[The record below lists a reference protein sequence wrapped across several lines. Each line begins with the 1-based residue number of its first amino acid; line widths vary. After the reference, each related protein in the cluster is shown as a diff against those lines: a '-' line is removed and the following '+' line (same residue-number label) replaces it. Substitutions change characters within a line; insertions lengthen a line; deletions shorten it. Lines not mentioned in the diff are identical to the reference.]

1 MEPLQVRG
9 HEPMREKQRM
19 SEDPYRPAIHV
30 AHSESLANGDPA
42 RINVGVLDSHAAV
55 RFGLE
60 CRFRSECDINW
71 LGAAAESKELAA
83 ILRQALCDVMV
94 VEYRLEGLENDGW
107 NLIRYLRRAF
117 PRVSLLV
124 YAGYMSAATISF
136 MYRAGASKVVSK
148 SASMDELI
156 NAVRD
161 LGFASWH
168 QRYGGRHP
176 EHLLDLDEFEP
187 DDSDAGMSP
196 ASSATESKEAF
207 EGAHLS
213 AREREVLRC
222 LLQGMSVSQISVK
235 FVRSIKTISSQKQ
248 SAFRKLSVGSDQD
261 LFKLQQ
267 SFQLL

>member
-1 MEPLQVRG
+1 
-9 HEPMREKQRM
+9 M
-19 SEDPYRPAIHV
+19 SEASQRNGVHV
-30 AHSESLANGDPA
+30 AHSESQPQGDPA
-42 RINVGVLDSHAAV
+42 RINVCVLDSHAAV

-71 LGAAAESKELAA
+71 LGAASESKELAGT
-83 ILRQALCDVMV
+83 LKRVLCDVIV

-117 PRVSLLV
+117 PRVNLLI

-136 MYRAGASKVVSK
+136 IYRAGASKVVSK
-148 SASMDELI
+148 SASMDELVT
-156 NAVRD
+156 AVRD

-176 EHLLDLDEFEP
+176 EQLLDMDDFELSGFASEIMPETHLD
-187 DDSDAGMSP
+187 D
-196 ASSATESKEAF
+196 SKEAF
-207 EGAHLS
+207 EGGRLS

-222 LLQGMSVSQISVK
+222 LLQGMSVSQISAK

>member
-1 MEPLQVRG
+1 
-9 HEPMREKQRM
+9 M
-19 SEDPYRPAIHV
+19 SEAPQRNAIHV
-30 AHSESLANGDPA
+30 AHSESLLQGDPA
-42 RINVGVLDSHAAV
+42 RINVCVLDSHAAV

-60 CRFRSECDINW
+60 CRFRSECDVNW
-71 LGAAAESKELAA
+71 LGAASDSKELTSM
-83 ILRQALCDVMV
+83 LRNVLCDVIV
-94 VEYRLEGLENDGW
+94 VEYRLEGMENDGW
-107 NLIRYLRRAF
+107 NLIRYIRRAF
-117 PRVSLLV
+117 PKMSLLV

-136 MYRAGASKVVSK
+136 IYRAGASKVVSK
-148 SASMDELI
+148 SASMDELT
-156 NAVRD
+156 NTVRD

-176 EHLLDLDEFEP
+176 EHLFDLENFEHDDYEIDALPESDPP
-187 DDSDAGMSP
+187 DSML
-196 ASSATESKEAF
+196 TF
-207 EGAHLS
+207 EGARLS

>member
-1 MEPLQVRG
+1 
-9 HEPMREKQRM
+9 M
-19 SEDPYRPAIHV
+19 SEVLQRNAIHI
-30 AHSESLANGDPA
+30 AHSESLAQGDPA
-42 RINVGVLDSHAAV
+42 RINVCVLDSHAAV

-71 LGAAAESKELAA
+71 LGAASDSKELGAM
-83 ILRQALCDVMV
+83 LKNVLCDVIV
-94 VEYRLEGLENDGW
+94 VEYRLEGMENDGW
-107 NLIRYLRRAF
+107 NLIRYIRRAF
-117 PRVSLLV
+117 PKASLLI
-124 YAGYMSAATISF
+124 YAGYMSASTISF
-136 MYRAGASKVVSK
+136 IYRAGASKVVSK

-156 NAVRD
+156 NTVRD

-176 EHLLDLDEFEP
+176 EHLLDLDNLEPCSFETDVLPEMDTP
-187 DDSDAGMSP
+187 DSML
-196 ASSATESKEAF
+196 TF
-207 EGAHLS
+207 EGARLS

-222 LLQGMSVSQISVK
+222 LLQGMSVSQISAK

>member
-1 MEPLQVRG
+1 
-9 HEPMREKQRM
+9 M
-19 SEDPYRPAIHV
+19 SEALQRNAIHV
-30 AHSESLANGDPA
+30 AHSESLAQGDPA
-42 RINVGVLDSHAAV
+42 RINVCVLDSHAAV

-71 LGAAAESKELAA
+71 LGAASDSKELTS
-83 ILRQALCDVMV
+83 ILRNVLCDVIV

-107 NLIRYLRRAF
+107 NLIRYIRRAF
-117 PRVSLLV
+117 PKVSLLI
-124 YAGYMSAATISF
+124 YAGYMSASTISF
-136 MYRAGASKVVSK
+136 IYRAGASKVVSK

-156 NAVRD
+156 NTVRD

-176 EHLLDLDEFEP
+176 EQLLDLDEFDTGDFDIEILP
-187 DDSDAGMSP
+187 EAEASDSML
-196 ASSATESKEAF
+196 TF
-207 EGAHLS
+207 EGARLS

>member
-1 MEPLQVRG
+1 
-9 HEPMREKQRM
+9 MRQKYTM
-19 SEDPYRPAIHV
+19 SETLPRNAIHV
-30 AHSESLANGDPA
+30 AHSESLAQGDPA
-42 RINVGVLDSHAAV
+42 RINVCVLDSHAVV

-71 LGAAAESKELAA
+71 LGAATDSKELTA
-83 ILRQALCDVMV
+83 ILRHVLCDVIV
-94 VEYRLEGLENDGW
+94 VEYRLEGMENDGW

-117 PRVSLLV
+117 PKVSLLI

-136 MYRAGASKVVSK
+136 IYRAGASKVVSK

-156 NAVRD
+156 NSVRD

-176 EHLLDLDEFEP
+176 EHLLETDQFDA
-187 DDSDAGMSP
+187 DDSHAELP
-196 ASSATESKEAF
+196 PESGEQSDSILTF
-207 EGAHLS
+207 EGAKLS

-248 SAFRKLSVGSDQD
+248 SAFRKLHVGSDQD

>member
-1 MEPLQVRG
+1 
-9 HEPMREKQRM
+9 M
-19 SEDPYRPAIHV
+19 SEALPRNAIHV
-30 AHSESLANGDPA
+30 AHSESQAQGDPA
-42 RINVGVLDSHAAV
+42 RINVCVLDSHAAI

-71 LGAAAESKELAA
+71 LGAASDSKELTS
-83 ILRQALCDVMV
+83 ILKHVLCDVIV
-94 VEYRLEGLENDGW
+94 VEYRLEGMENDGW
-107 NLIRYLRRAF
+107 NLIRYIRRAF
-117 PRVSLLV
+117 PKVSLLV
-124 YAGYMSAATISF
+124 YAGYMSASTISF
-136 MYRAGASKVVSK
+136 IYRAGASKVVSK

-156 NAVRD
+156 NTVRD

-176 EHLLDLDEFEP
+176 EQLLDLENLESDDLEIDILPESDYPESP
-187 DDSDAGMSP
+187 DSLL
-196 ASSATESKEAF
+196 TF
-207 EGAHLS
+207 EGSRLS

-261 LFKLQQ
+261 LFRLQQ